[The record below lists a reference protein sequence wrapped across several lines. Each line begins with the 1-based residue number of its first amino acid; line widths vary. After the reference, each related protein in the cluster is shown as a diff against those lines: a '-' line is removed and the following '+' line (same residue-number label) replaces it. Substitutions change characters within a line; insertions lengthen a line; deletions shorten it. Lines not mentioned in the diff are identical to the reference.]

1 MEQQIRFCKTA
12 DGVRIAYAVTGQ
24 GPPIVRSLGWFTHLE
39 HEEETPYWSHINA
52 HLAREHTLVRYDGRG
67 MGLSDRG
74 VADFSLEGKVNDLE
88 AVVDAAGLETFSLF
102 AISEG
107 GPTAVAYAA
116 RHPERIRRL
125 VIYGSSP
132 AFNRMMDSEQG
143 RQLFETMLT
152 LARVGWGKDHPS
164 YRQFFTGMFMP
175 DATGDAGRLFTEFQR
190 ASAPAETVVAMLE
203 ALVTY
208 DVQEL
213 AAHVSVPTLVIH
225 RRGDTAIP
233 FEAGREFA
241 ALIPAA
247 RFLPLEGRNH
257 VPMPD
262 EPDTAEMLSAI
273 DSFLRESTAPDT
285 RGFPR
290 ESGLVTILFTDIEG
304 STKKTQAMG
313 DAAAQEMLRTHN
325 RVIREALKEHDGIEI
340 KHTGDGIMAS
350 FGSARGALACAVA
363 IQRNLTA
370 ERDPLRVKIGLNA
383 GEPVAEEQDL
393 FGSSVQLAARVCDK
407 AQGGQ
412 ILVSNVVRELAI
424 GKGFLFSDVG
434 DFALKGFEDPV
445 RLYEVSW
452 QHAP

>member
-1 MEQQIRFCKTA
+1 MEQQVRFCKTS

-24 GPPIVRSLGWFTHLE
+24 GPPLVRSLGWFTHLE
-39 HEEETPYWSHINA
+39 HEEETPYWGHINA
-52 HLAREHTLVRYDGRG
+52 HLARGHTLVRYDGRG
-67 MGLSDRG
+67 MGLSDRA
-74 VADFSLEGKVNDLE
+74 VTDFSLEGKVLDLE
-88 AVVDAAGLETFSLF
+88 AVVDAAGLDSF
-102 AISEG
+102 AVFGISEG
-107 GPTAVAYAA
+107 GPTAVAYAV
-116 RHPERIRRL
+116 RHPERVQRL
-125 VIYGSSP
+125 VLYGSSP
-132 AFNRMMDSEQG
+132 AFNRMTDSERG
-143 RQLFETMLT
+143 RELFETMVT

-190 ASAPAETVVAMLE
+190 ASAPPENVVAMLE
-203 ALVTY
+203 GLVKF

-213 AAHVSVPTLVIH
+213 APQVSVPTLVIH

-262 EPDTAEMLSAI
+262 EQDTAEMLSAI
-273 DSFLRESTAPDT
+273 DSFLLEGSAPAAAS
-285 RGFPR
+285 FPR
-290 ESGLVTILFTDIEG
+290 DSGLVTILFTDIEG
-304 STKKTQAMG
+304 STRKTQAMG

-325 RVIREALKEHDGIEI
+325 RVIREALREHDGFEI

-350 FGSARGALACAVA
+350 FGSARGALACAVT
-363 IQRNLTA
+363 IQRSLT
-370 ERDPLRVKIGLNA
+370 EEMDPLRVKIGLNA

-412 ILVSNVVRELAI
+412 ILVSNVVRELAM

-434 DFALKGFEDPV
+434 DFALKGFEDPM
-445 RLYEVSW
+445 RLYEVAW
-452 QHAP
+452 QNAP